1 MSRLSASVNDLKDN
15 DRQWKA
21 FTTEGHCVVL
31 APPGSGKTK
40 LLTTR
45 MAFDLMNKI
54 PEPYGAACVTL
65 TIAATEELRRR
76 VETLGVPSRATI
88 FIGTVHSFALNRIII
103 PFATL
108 VGRPEL
114 AHISIANKAEEK
126 SAFDAALN
134 NVFPYGADRR
144 YVQSTIEV
152 NRKRFATDEDWA
164 RHSDNVREVARRYA
178 DNLHQR
184 GLIDFIELI
193 ELAVDLVEH
202 HRIIR
207 NVLTARYPHLY
218 VDEYQDLAPGLDRLV
233 KALCFDYKSGSELF
247 AVGDPDQAI
256 LSFTGTQPKLLIEL
270 SQRSDVTLVPLE
282 KNYRCGQ
289 KIIRIA
295 NLMKQ
300 SKSAVVGHRL
310 GGSVSA
316 TYCPSGFMAQCVEA
330 VRSVRQASGHDTPLH
345 EIAVICPTNGQCETA
360 ASTFRDQGIPAF
372 FRNTAYYRAT
382 QVTSFIE
389 GCAAWSTL
397 GCERSNYRLGAL
409 LRQWRSVIDRRWER
423 GSDVALVELM
433 MNFASRPDEPA
444 RCLLTELLEAGLDT
458 ALKRAALA
466 DDAIEVKNMAQALTS
481 GPLQGLSVRG
491 LAERA
496 RKVNRVEITTMTSSK
511 GLEFDIILLLG
522 IDQNRVPFFASLNN
536 TEDLAEERRKFYVS
550 ITRARDEV
558 EIFYSGFVEWKKK
571 IDRAGPSMFLR
582 EIGLL

>member
-1 MSRLSASVNDLKDN
+1 VSRLSASVNDLKDN

-76 VETLGVPSRATI
+76 VENLGVPSRATI

-114 AHISIANKAEEK
+114 THISIANKAEEK
-126 SAFDAALN
+126 AAFDAALN
-134 NVFPYGADRR
+134 SVFPYGTGDRR

-164 RHSDNVREVARRYA
+164 RHSDKVREVARRYA

-193 ELAVDLVEH
+193 ELAVDFVEH

-207 NVLTARYPHLY
+207 KALTARYPHLY

-256 LSFTGTQPKLLIEL
+256 LSFTGTEPKLLIEL
-270 SQRSDVTLVPLE
+270 SQRPDVTPVPLE

-289 KIIRIA
+289 EIIRIA

-300 SKSAVVGHRL
+300 GKSAVVGHRL

-330 VRSVRQASGHDTPLH
+330 VRSAQEANGHGTPLH
-345 EIAVICPTNGQCETA
+345 ELVVICPTNGQCETA
-360 ASTFRDQGIPAF
+360 ASVFRNHGIPAF
-372 FRNTAYYRAT
+372 FRNADYYRAT
-382 QVTSFIE
+382 QVTTFIE

-397 GCERSNYRLGAL
+397 GRECSNYRLGAQI
-409 LRQWRSVIDRRWER
+409 RRSSHRTND
-423 GSDVALVELM
+423 ELCYKTGRTCQIPPRS
-433 MNFASRPDEPA
+433 ATRSR
-444 RCLLTELLEAGLDT
+444 
-458 ALKRAALA
+458 
-466 DDAIEVKNMAQALTS
+466 TS
-481 GPLQGLSVRG
+481 HS
-491 LAERA
+491 
-496 RKVNRVEITTMTSSK
+496 T
-511 GLEFDIILLLG
+511 
-522 IDQNRVPFFASLNN
+522 
-536 TEDLAEERRKFYVS
+536 
-550 ITRARDEV
+550 
-558 EIFYSGFVEWKKK
+558 
-571 IDRAGPSMFLR
+571 
-582 EIGLL
+582 

>member
-1 MSRLSASVNDLKDN
+1 MSRLSASVKDLRKNDQ
-15 DRQWKA
+15 QWKA
-21 FTTEGHCVVL
+21 FTTEKHCVVL

-76 VETLGVPSRATI
+76 IEALGVPSRPTI

-103 PFATL
+103 PFAAL

-114 AHISIANKAEEK
+114 THVSIASKAEEI
-126 SAFDAALN
+126 SAFDSALN
-134 NVFPYGADRR
+134 SVFPYGTDRR
-144 YVQSTIEV
+144 SVHSTIEI
-152 NRKRFATDEDWA
+152 NRKRFATDEQWA
-164 RHSDNVREVARRYA
+164 RHSDEVREVARRYT

-193 ELAVDLVEH
+193 EIAVEFVER

-207 NVLTARYPHLY
+207 KVLTARYPHLY

-233 KALCFDYKSGSELF
+233 KALCFDYRYGSELF

-256 LSFTGTQPKLLIEL
+256 LGFTGTQPELLMEL
-270 SQRSDVTLVPLE
+270 SRRSDVITVPLE

-289 KIIRIA
+289 EIIRVA
-295 NLMKQ
+295 NFMKQ
-300 SKSAVVGHRL
+300 GKSAVIGHRD
-310 GGSVSA
+310 GGRVSV
-316 TYCPSGFMAQCVEA
+316 TCCPSGFAAQCAEA
-330 VRSVRQASGHDTPLH
+330 VRSVREAKGRGAPLH
-345 EIAVICPTNGQCETA
+345 EIVVICPTKEQCETA
-360 ASTFRDQGIPAF
+360 ASIFRKQNIPAF
-372 FRNTAYYRAT
+372 FRNADYYRAT
-382 QVTSFIE
+382 QVTLFIE

-397 GCERSNYRLGAL
+397 GRERSNYRLGSL
-409 LRQWRSVIDRRWER
+409 LRQWQSVIGRRWER
-423 GSDVALVELM
+423 ESDVALTELLM
-433 MNFASRPDEPA
+433 DFATREDESA
-444 RCLLTELLEAGLDT
+444 SSLVTELLEAGLAT
-458 ALKRAALA
+458 ALKRATLA

-481 GPLQGLSVRG
+481 GPLQGLSVRD

-496 RKVNRVEITTMTSSK
+496 RKVDRVEITTMTSSK
-511 GLEFDIILLLG
+511 GLEFDVVLILG
-522 IDQNRVPFFASLNN
+522 IDQNRVPFFAALKN
-536 TEDLAEERRKFYVS
+536 TKDLAEERRKFYVS

-558 EIFYSGFVEWKKK
+558 KIFYSGFVEWKKR
-571 IDRAGPSMFLR
+571 IDPAGPSMFLH

>member
-1 MSRLSASVNDLKDN
+1 MSRLSASVNDLKGN

-45 MAFDLMNKI
+45 MAFDLMTKI

-76 VETLGVPSRATI
+76 IDALGVPGRPTI
-88 FIGTVHSFALNRIII
+88 FIGTVHSFALNRIVI

-114 AHISIANKAEEK
+114 AHVSIANKAEEK
-126 SAFDAALN
+126 TAFDAALN
-134 NVFPYGADRR
+134 SVFPYRTDRR
-144 YVQSTIEV
+144 YVQSTIEI
-152 NRKRFATDEDWA
+152 NRKRFATDEAWA
-164 RHSDNVREVARRYA
+164 RHSDEVREVARRYG
-178 DNLHQR
+178 DNLHER

-193 ELAVDLVEH
+193 ELAVNFVEH

-207 NVLTARYPHLY
+207 KVLTARYPHLY

-233 KALCFDYKSGSELF
+233 KALCFDYRSGSELF

-256 LSFTGTQPKLLIEL
+256 LGFTGTQPQLLIEL
-270 SQRSDVTLVPLE
+270 SQRPDVTPVPLE

-289 KIIRIA
+289 EIIRVA
-295 NLMKQ
+295 NLVKQ
-300 SKSAVVGHRL
+300 GKSAVIGHR
-310 GGSVSA
+310 GGGQVSA
-316 TYCPSGFMAQCVEA
+316 MYCPSGFMAQSIEA
-330 VRSVRQASGHDTPLH
+330 VRSVQQANGHGTPLH
-345 EIAVICPTNGQCETA
+345 EIVAICPTNGQCETA
-360 ASTFRDQGIPAF
+360 ANTFRNQGIPAF
-372 FRNTAYYRAT
+372 FRNTEYYRAT

-397 GCERSNYRLGAL
+397 GRERSNYRLGAL
-409 LRQWRSVIDRRWER
+409 LRQWQSVIDRRWEHE
-423 GSDVALVELM
+423 SDVALVELM
-433 MNFASRPDEPA
+433 MKFASRPDEPA
-444 RCLLTELLEAGLDT
+444 RCLLTELLEAGLAT

-466 DDAIEVKNMAQALTS
+466 DDAIEAKNMAQALTS
-481 GPLQGLSVRG
+481 GPLQGLSVRD

-496 RKVNRVEITTMTSSK
+496 RKVDRVEITTMTSSK
-511 GLEFDIILLLG
+511 GLEFDVVLLLG
-522 IDQNRVPFFASLNN
+522 IDQNRVPFFSSLNN

-558 EIFYSGFVEWKKK
+558 RIFYSGFVEWKKK